1 MDPMAAQVATVPL
14 GAFAASEAQGMQP
27 LGDVIAGQFQAG
39 QTLEQSFQMEPGKC
53 YAALAV
59 GAGISEMDIKFVAV
73 TPIPG
78 QPPVLAQDQTQGSN
92 ASLGGKGKCFKWS
105 PIVPVAISA
114 KAIYTA
120 VAGSGVAAG
129 RLYVK

>member
-1 MDPMAAQVATVPL
+1 MAAQAATVPL

-27 LGDVIAGQFQAG
+27 LGDVVAAQFQAG
-39 QTLEQSFQMEPGKC
+39 QTLEQPFQMDPGKC

-92 ASLGGKGKCFKWS
+92 ASLGGKGKCFKWA
-105 PIVPVAISA
+105 PLVPVAISA

-120 VAGSGVAAG
+120 VSGSGVAAG